1 MIRNIYVSTFFQI
14 FNLRRRTEHGALTH
28 ADGTINAMKF
38 YDRRHLFTGA
48 EDGRVSILKT
58 GTWRVEKTLMKHQ
71 VLPRSKSK
79 DKKFVLK
86 RLNSLTIPYFNVD
99 HYRQYILY

>member
-1 MIRNIYVSTFFQI
+1 MILHIHPDEPLSFSQI

-58 GTWRVEKTLMKHQ
+58 GTWRVEKTLLKHQ
-71 VLPRSKSK
+71 VIHSSVQLIELL
-79 DKKFVLK
+79 KF
-86 RLNSLTIPYFNVD
+86 RFNGFF
-99 HYRQYILY
+99 